1 MISLKKL
8 IAIICILLVIF
19 IGMYINQRNQIES
32 SKISAEEVDNIEVYV
47 TKIYMWK
54 EVTGEALPK
63 FQNINDAPD
72 KWVWEVVKKN
82 MEKYEDITFEEIQ
95 EKAKEIFNTD
105 FAKQFSK
112 DGNTSFEYQSDENTY
127 VATNVELDTENDKFL
142 INNIKKTKQGYEVEI
157 VEYLEDYSNEPEDV
171 IIDEENK
178 TAEETEFDISIKNV
192 NEETVFSVKN
202 TEGPTEIIDKVKSN
216 IRQLEGVTKKLYA
229 YCDINQTT
237 PTIALAQNIVK
248 VVMEDTQP
256 IPVTIQ
262 KIVEEVSRTT
272 GVSVEDI
279 YGGQRKKSISD
290 ARKITFYAVRKVT
303 NMSYEDIGAE
313 FKKHHSTVMY
323 NIDQIE
329 KDIETNSKLARQIND
344 IISNAKSIQ

>member
-1 MISLKKL
+1 MKKL

-47 TKIYMWK
+47 TNIYMWK

-171 IIDEENK
+171 IMDEENK
-178 TAEETEFDISIKNV
+178 TAEETEFDIPIKNV

-202 TEGPTEIIDKVKSN
+202 TEGPTEIIDKVKLN
-216 IRQLEGVTKKLYA
+216 IDKFTKKKLTIEKGENDKLYVTK
-229 YCDINQTT
+229 
-237 PTIALAQNIVK
+237 
-248 VVMEDTQP
+248 
-256 IPVTIQ
+256 
-262 KIVEEVSRTT
+262 VE
-272 GVSVEDI
+272 
-279 YGGQRKKSISD
+279 
-290 ARKITFYAVRKVT
+290 
-303 NMSYEDIGAE
+303 
-313 FKKHHSTVMY
+313 
-323 NIDQIE
+323 
-329 KDIETNSKLARQIND
+329 
-344 IISNAKSIQ
+344 

>member
-1 MISLKKL
+1 MKKL

-95 EKAKEIFNTD
+95 VKAKEIFNTD

-216 IRQLEGVTKKLYA
+216 IDKFTKKKLTIEKGENDKLYVTK
-229 YCDINQTT
+229 
-237 PTIALAQNIVK
+237 
-248 VVMEDTQP
+248 
-256 IPVTIQ
+256 
-262 KIVEEVSRTT
+262 VE
-272 GVSVEDI
+272 
-279 YGGQRKKSISD
+279 
-290 ARKITFYAVRKVT
+290 
-303 NMSYEDIGAE
+303 
-313 FKKHHSTVMY
+313 
-323 NIDQIE
+323 
-329 KDIETNSKLARQIND
+329 
-344 IISNAKSIQ
+344 

>member
-1 MISLKKL
+1 MKKL

-157 VEYLEDYSNEPEDV
+157 VKYLEDYSNEPEDV

-216 IRQLEGVTKKLYA
+216 IDKFTKKKLTIEKGENDKLYVTK
-229 YCDINQTT
+229 
-237 PTIALAQNIVK
+237 
-248 VVMEDTQP
+248 
-256 IPVTIQ
+256 
-262 KIVEEVSRTT
+262 VE
-272 GVSVEDI
+272 
-279 YGGQRKKSISD
+279 
-290 ARKITFYAVRKVT
+290 
-303 NMSYEDIGAE
+303 
-313 FKKHHSTVMY
+313 
-323 NIDQIE
+323 
-329 KDIETNSKLARQIND
+329 
-344 IISNAKSIQ
+344 